1 MIITIDGP
9 SASGKSSLAQKL
21 AQALKYIHINSGFLY
36 RAAAV
41 LYLRQTTAS
50 LGSAGSSPHNLGTLS
65 SPQDVSKGGAV
76 IAIDFLQTITKLKYI
91 YNPVTNRAQVYYL
104 DEDLTP
110 ALKTPQAS
118 QMASILSANPAV
130 REIINQLQRDLIT
143 SNPQYGYIADGR
155 DCGSVVFPR
164 ADLKI
169 FLTASLQVRAER
181 VCHDLQRLAQQNHAA
196 SKSVE
201 SLTLAECLAELAERD
216 QRDQNRVVAPLIVPA
231 GAIVIDSS
239 DLALAQV
246 VQKIL
251 ALITKLSD

>member
-41 LYLRQTTAS
+41 LYLRESQNYSQAS
-50 LGSAGSSPHNLGTLS
+50 YRLSA
-65 SPQDVSKGGAV
+65 
-76 IAIDFLQTITKLKYI
+76 IAPCGRRLETITKLKYI

-130 REIINQLQRDLIT
+130 REIINQLQRDLVAA
-143 SNPQYGYIADGR
+143 NPEYGYIADGR

-216 QRDQNRVVAPLIVPA
+216 QRDQNRVVAPLVVPT
-231 GAIVIDSS
+231 GAVVIDSS